1 MAHEGTHAAH
11 HETSVWALPVG
22 LSTFFLSLA
31 AIAYFTWKLA
41 LLAVL
46 SGGVGLALLAIG
58 IAGWANEY
66 FSKGHDEGL
75 GFQGI
80 VWFVFA
86 EVVIFGTVFAGFWMA
101 RATHAD
107 VWVREWIPEGGM
119 NLALV
124 ALLTL
129 ILWTSSY
136 TIWKAEHSI
145 EHGDLG
151 GYRMWLLA
159 TMVLGAVFLV
169 LHAWEW
175 LHLWHK
181 GFTISSNMYGTGF
194 YMLTG
199 VHASHVLV
207 GLFMQLILLINSG
220 KALNKK
226 TPARAASYYWH
237 FVDLAW
243 LLVAGTAYIV
253 GSYGKF

>member
-1 MAHEGTHAAH
+1 MAHEGTHMAH
-11 HETSVWALPVG
+11 HETSPWALPVG

-31 AIAYFTWKLA
+31 AMAYFTWHLPF
-41 LLAVL
+41 LAVL
-46 SGGVGLALLAIG
+46 SGGVGLALLALG
-58 IAGWANEY
+58 VAGWANEY

-86 EVVIFGTVFAGFWMA
+86 EVVIFGTIFAGFWMA
-101 RATHAD
+101 RTAHAD
-107 VWVREWIPEGGM
+107 VWVREWIPKEGM

-124 ALLTL
+124 GLLTL
-129 ILWTSSY
+129 ILWASSF
-136 TIWKAEHSI
+136 TIWKAEQSI

-151 GYRMWLLA
+151 GYRLWLIA
-159 TMVLGAVFLV
+159 TMVLGTVFLV
-169 LHAWEW
+169 LHAIEW
-175 LHLWHK
+175 NHLWRS

-194 YMLTG
+194 YTLTG

-207 GLFMQLILLINSG
+207 GLLMQLVLLVNSG